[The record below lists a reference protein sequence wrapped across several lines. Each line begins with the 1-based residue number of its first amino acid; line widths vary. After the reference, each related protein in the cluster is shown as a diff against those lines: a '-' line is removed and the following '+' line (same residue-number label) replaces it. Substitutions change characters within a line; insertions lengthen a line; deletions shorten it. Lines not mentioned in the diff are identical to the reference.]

1 MNRHTT
7 GVGRPLAPIQTP
19 EGRTRE
25 NVLLRAP
32 MMSTRP
38 LSLLYP
44 VSSTIRWRLRTR

>member
-1 MNRHTT
+1 MNRQTS
-7 GVGRPLAPIQTP
+7 GVSRPLAPVQSP
-19 EGRTRE
+19 EGRNRE
-25 NVLLRAP
+25 NLLLRAP